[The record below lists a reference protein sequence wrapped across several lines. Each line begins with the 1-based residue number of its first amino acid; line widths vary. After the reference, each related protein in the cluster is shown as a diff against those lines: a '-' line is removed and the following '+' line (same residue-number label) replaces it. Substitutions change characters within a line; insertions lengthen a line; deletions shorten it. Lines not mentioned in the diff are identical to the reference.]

1 VAPFQLDY
9 DPMASDPGRWGH
21 SLGNLAELLFA
32 CLDAAAPRSLVE
44 VGAYAGDLT
53 RMLVAWAAGAPL
65 ERIVSIDPD
74 PQPELEA
81 LAADSPELELVR
93 QTSVQALPDLAPAD
107 AYIIDGDHNY
117 YTVSQELALIERAAA
132 GRLSLLL
139 CHDVC
144 WPHARRDVYY
154 APEQIPPE
162 HRQETINGAY
172 LFPGVSGVHDGGLI
186 YRSVAAVEGG
196 GRNGVLT
203 AIEDFVGDR
212 EEIRLA
218 IVPAFFGLGV
228 LWARD
233 APYADALER
242 IVGPWDRNPIL
253 ARLEANRA
261 LHLAAWQREGARA
274 VWHAEDGAHKDALL
288 RKLLQSGTFALAV
301 AVSRLRQGGKPA
313 FSKDE
318 IRELLPEYRKP

>member
-1 VAPFQLDY
+1 VARFELDY

-53 RMLVAWAAGAPL
+53 RMLVSWSAGAPL
-65 ERIVSIDPD
+65 ERIVSIDPN

-81 LAADSPELELVR
+81 LAADDPGLELVR
-93 QTSVQALPDLAPAD
+93 QASVEALPNIPAAD

-117 YTVSQELALIERAAA
+117 YTVSQELALIGRAAG
-132 GRLSLLL
+132 GRLPLLF

-144 WPHARRDVYY
+144 WPHARRDAYY

-162 HRQETINGAY
+162 HRQQTVNGAY
-172 LFPGVSGVHDGGLI
+172 VFPGVSGVHDGGLI
-186 YRSVAAVEGG
+186 YRCVAAEEGG

-203 AIEDFVGDR
+203 AIEDFVGER
-212 EEIRLA
+212 EQIRLA
-218 IVPAFFGLGV
+218 IIPAFFGLGV

-233 APYADALER
+233 APYADALEQ

-274 VWHAEDGAHKDALL
+274 AWHAEDGAQKDALL
-288 RKLLQSGTFALAV
+288 RKFLQSGTFALAV

-318 IRELLPEYRKP
+318 IRELLPEYRKH